1 VIAMKLDVATS
12 DVRLF
17 DAADLPWIEQLLEI
31 VARCIGQPWRVLL
44 ERIEHAPF
52 VANGREVSL
61 RARRT
66 ITNALRR
73 ALGGRAERGKI
84 ARKLRASVLGHPA
97 LAESERAARIAH
109 ASAELGIEPADVEQL
124 LWADLAR
131 ERPVHLPA
139 RRPSARMLAELG
151 NIERIQHELRRAH
164 QVELR
169 VWDNAHAL
177 VRMAAR
183 YGLIVRAVHEQATGA
198 WRLAITGPL
207 ALFHATTIYGRALGA
222 LAPMLANHA
231 RFELAIHCDFASGP
245 HVRQIGPPILL
256 PRYVERLK
264 PSPGD
269 RLARDLMLREHV
281 VDREPAP
288 LVVGN
293 EVVFPDLAIDHRG
306 ARWFVEIIGF
316 STAEYLADKLA
327 LYRAADANVILCID
341 AKRSVVDEHP
351 NVVPYAR
358 HVDADSVVERIEAAE
373 TAA

>member
-1 VIAMKLDVATS
+1 VIAMKLGAASS

-17 DAADLPWIEQLLEI
+17 DTADLRWIDQLLGL
-31 VARCIGQPWRVLL
+31 VAQCIGQPWRVLL

-52 VANGREVSL
+52 VANGREVSV

-97 LAESERAARIAH
+97 LAESEREARIAS
-109 ASAELGIEPADVEQL
+109 ASTALGIEPADVEQL

-131 ERPVHLPA
+131 ERPVTLPA
-139 RRPSARMLAELG
+139 RRPTARMLAELG
-151 NIERIQHELRRAH
+151 NIELIQRELRRARA
-164 QVELR
+164 VELR
-169 VWDNAHAL
+169 VWDDAHAL

-183 YGLIVRAVHEQATGA
+183 CGLIVRAAQEPTTGA
-198 WRLAITGPL
+198 WRLDITGPL

-222 LAPMLANHA
+222 LVPILADHA

-245 HVRQIGPPILL
+245 HVRQVHPPVLL
-256 PRYVERLK
+256 PPYVERLK
-264 PSPGD
+264 PSLGE
-269 RLARDLMLREHV
+269 RLARDLGLREHV

-288 LVVGN
+288 LVVGDN
-293 EVVFPDLAIDHRG
+293 VVFPDLAIDHRG

-327 LYRAADANVILCID
+327 LYRAADARVILCVD
-341 AKRSVVDEHP
+341 AKRSVVDEQTY
-351 NVVPYAR
+351 VVPYTRA
-358 HVDADSVVERIEAAE
+358 VDADSVVERIEGGN
-373 TAA
+373 